1 MQLYDSNGY
10 VNIPGILEHPAV
22 FIFIYGGRGT
32 GKTYG
37 ALQHCIKN
45 NVPFMYTRRL
55 QSQADVLRK
64 EAMQPFNK
72 LNHDN
77 NWSIRPWPENRYV
90 AVFKSSVQNEDG
102 KELPDGPMLGMMAA
116 LSTFASIR
124 SIDASWIKL
133 FIHDEFIPER
143 TERPIK
149 GEATA
154 LFNAYETLN
163 RNRELDGADPI
174 KLLCLANA
182 NDLANPVFMELG
194 LVRTAE
200 KMRKDG
206 KDYVYLPKRRMLL
219 IDLFK
224 SEISEQKSHTA
235 LYELTKGTDFYGMA
249 IKNVFTGEERGRIG
263 HKPIKEYRPIVKI
276 GEITIYRHKSK
287 QEYYVTMLE
296 AGSPPRYGSGEKD
309 RERFRREYS
318 YLWQEYM
325 KNHIVFEEYLTEI
338 LFDRYFK

>member
-1 MQLYDSNGY
+1 MELYDENGY
-10 VNIPGILEHPAV
+10 VNIPGILAHPAT

-37 ALQHCIKN
+37 ALQYCIESGTS
-45 NVPFMYTRRL
+45 FMYTRRL

-64 EAMQPFNK
+64 DAMQPFNK
-72 LNHDN
+72 LNADHGWHIKPFN
-77 NWSIRPWPENRYV
+77 ENRYV
-90 AVFKSSVQNEDG
+90 SVFWDTIENKEG
-102 KELPDGPMLGMMAA
+102 KRVPDGNMLGMMAA

-124 SIDASWIKL
+124 SIDASWIQL

-163 RNRELDGADPI
+163 RNRELEGEPPI

-200 KMRKDG
+200 KMRHDG

-224 SEISEQKSHTA
+224 SEISERKSRTA

-263 HKPIKEYRPIVKI
+263 HKPIIEYRPIVTI
-276 GEITIYRHKSK
+276 GEITVYRHKSRH
-287 QEYYVTMLE
+287 EYYITMLE
-296 AGSPPRYGSGEKD
+296 SGSPRKYGTGEKD
-309 RERFRREYS
+309 LERFRREYS
-318 YLWQEYM
+318 YLWSEYM
-325 KNHIVFEEYLTEI
+325 KQHIIFEEYLVEI
-338 LFDRYFK
+338 LFNRYFK